1 MLYNSPRAATI
12 ICKND
17 CVLWSLDRETF
28 NSIIKESSINKRD
41 KYFQFLK
48 SVNIFKSF
56 DNYDI
61 LHICDA
67 LKQKTYSKGDY
78 IIKQNDIGDE
88 LFLIKEGNAKATLN
102 NMFKSQSS
110 NISNKDNS
118 NNNQIEVK
126 RYEKGDY
133 FGELALI
140 KNEPRAANVIAIS
153 EYCTVLSLDR
163 KTFKRLLGSLED
175 ILKKN
180 SQKFMYY
187 KKN

>member
-1 MLYNSPRAATI
+1 
-12 ICKND
+12 
-17 CVLWSLDRETF
+17 
-28 NSIIKESSINKRD
+28 
-41 KYFQFLK
+41 
-48 SVNIFKSF
+48 
-56 DNYDI
+56 
-61 LHICDA
+61 
-67 LKQKTYSKGDY
+67 
-78 IIKQNDIGDE
+78 
-88 LFLIKEGNAKATLN
+88 
-102 NMFKSQSS
+102 MFKSQSS

-180 SQKFMYY
+180 SQKFMYF